1 MKIES
6 DETLH
11 DISDDDEHIEQENKV
26 DKLTETLI
34 RTFIDE
40 AIDQG
45 KEIENKKTKISV
57 TEEAKEW
64 MSDEDLTDEENKQI
78 PITHEEDVE

>member
-1 MKIES
+1 LKIES